1 MQSSLVLLVLLGQWS
16 FAFHRFCSPP
26 LPAASTHP
34 TKLFRLDPNSA
45 FAAAWATGS
54 AHCSSSVPT
63 CSHPRWAK
71 CSQRASFTL
80 PLPKAKLLSLLCPQH
95 LWKLFFGL
103 FWVLVGFFLF
113 LNPTEQKFCL
123 APWPL
128 HAACLPLKTSP
139 HGKQAAERVKID
151 LPTCASLNSSHE
163 AQTKTSQAAILMKG
177 PKPLC
182 VFLALGFFPP
192 WNRENKH

>member
-103 FWVLVGFFLF
+103 FWVLVRFFFIFKSNRAEVL
-113 LNPTEQKFCL
+113 LGPLTSPRSLSSIENQPT
-123 APWPL
+123 W
-128 HAACLPLKTSP
+128 KTSSW
-139 HGKQAAERVKID
+139 ACEDWSAYMR
-151 LPTCASLNSSHE
+151 
-163 AQTKTSQAAILMKG
+163 
-177 PKPLC
+177 
-182 VFLALGFFPP
+182 
-192 WNRENKH
+192 